1 MSVDAVEIIPDEQI
15 HLLNELQSLLEKQIE
30 MARKGNIN
38 KIEVL
43 SNQAGSLVGKI
54 ARSGIFESAEF
65 ISRREQLRKLY
76 QNLCLALTAQQAETA
91 GKLNHVRRGKK
102 TIDVYRNNIQFR

>member
-1 MSVDAVEIIPDEQI
+1 MSVDGVEIIPDEQI
-15 HLLNELQSLLEKQIE
+15 HLLDELQSLLEKQIE

-43 SNQAGSLVGKI
+43 SNQAGSLMGKI
-54 ARSGIFESAEF
+54 TWPGILESAEF
-65 ISRREQLRKLY
+65 RSRREQLRKLY
-76 QNLCLALTAQQAETA
+76 QNLCLALTAQQTETA
-91 GKLNHVRRGKK
+91 GKLSQVRRGKK

>member
-1 MSVDAVEIIPDEQI
+1 MSVDGVEIIPDEQI
-15 HLLNELQSLLEKQIE
+15 HLLDELQNLLEKQIE
-30 MARKGNIN
+30 LARKSNIN
-38 KIEVL
+38 EIEVL
-43 SNQAGSLVGKI
+43 SEQAGSLMGKI
-54 ARSGIFESAEF
+54 TRSGIFESAEF

-91 GKLNHVRRGKK
+91 GKLSQVRRGKK